1 MRALTPLVVLLAG
14 PALAGALSV
23 EDAVKRALDASP
35 QLRAARERREAVGDQ
50 ARSVRGQLLPSA
62 ALSEEL
68 QHYRGPFLV
77 NLTLPGVPVSPSL
90 AVRDQNTN
98 TFVAGVKQ
106 PLLGL
111 ARLSQ
116 EYVAALRG
124 ADAAAAQV
132 DGGERAVRE
141 AVESGYLRL
150 FEARAAIE
158 IAQASQQQLTEQLAV
173 AEARLK
179 AGALTDA
186 DVLRVKVAR
195 ANIRQQELQAKLQ
208 ASGARTALLTLLDLP
223 LDEAVEFA
231 EPASLL
237 ADAAKP
243 APGEA
248 EATAQALE
256 RRPELVQ
263 AARQQ
268 ESAEATSRARLLALL
283 PEIDGEAAYIRIDGQ
298 ALAQRDSAYLGVK
311 ATWPVWTWGS
321 QWYAHRAAAHQAE
334 AARLVRDDAQRQV
347 RAEVATRLD
356 QLEAASSAIEVART
370 ALESAEEA
378 FRVTAAVVQAGSGTT
393 TDLLDAQ
400 SALTQARLNLV
411 RARYQQALGWVQ
423 LRRALGS

>member
-1 MRALTPLVVLLAG
+1 MRALTTVVVLLAG
-14 PALAGALSV
+14 PALAAPLSV
-23 EDAVKRALDASP
+23 EDAVQRALDASP
-35 QLRAARERREAVGDQ
+35 QLRAARERRDGVADQ
-50 ARSVRGQLLPSA
+50 ARSVRGQLLPA
-62 ALSEEL
+62 GVLSEEL
-68 QHYRGPFLV
+68 QHYRGPFMV
-77 NLTLPGVPVSPSL
+77 GLTLPGLPASPSL
-90 AVRDQNTN
+90 SIRDQNTN
-98 TFVAGVKQ
+98 TFVAAVRQ

-124 ADAAAAQV
+124 ADAASAQV

-150 FEARAAIE
+150 FEARAAME
-158 IAQASQQQLTEQLAV
+158 IAQASQEQLTEQLAV

-208 ASGARTALLTLLDLP
+208 ASSARTALLTLLDLP
-223 LDEAVEFA
+223 LDEAVEFG
-231 EPASLL
+231 EPSTLL

-243 APGEA
+243 PPGAA
-248 EATAQALE
+248 EATAQALQ
-256 RRPELVQ
+256 RRPELAQ

-268 ESAEATSRARLLALL
+268 ESAEAASRARLLALL
-283 PEIDGEAAYIRIDGQ
+283 PEIDAEAAYIRIDGQ
-298 ALAQRDSAYLGVK
+298 ALAQKDSAYIGVK
-311 ATWPVWTWGS
+311 ASWPVWTWGT

-334 AARLVRDDAQRQV
+334 AARLLCDDAQRQV
-347 RAEVATRLD
+347 RAEISTRLE
-356 QLEAASSAIEVART
+356 QLEAASSAIEVARA

-423 LRRALGS
+423 LRRALGA

>member
-1 MRALTPLVVLLAG
+1 MRALTTLVVLVAG
-14 PALAGALSV
+14 SALAAPLTV
-23 EDAVKRALDASP
+23 EDAVKRALEASP
-35 QLRAARERREAVGDQ
+35 QLRAARERRDGVADQ
-50 ARSVRGQLLPSA
+50 ARAVRGQLLPSA
-62 ALSEEL
+62 AVSEEL
-68 QHYRGPFLV
+68 QHYRGPFTVGLS
-77 NLTLPGVPVSPSL
+77 LPGLPVSPSL
-90 AVRDQNTN
+90 SIRDQNTN
-98 TFVAGVKQ
+98 TFVAAVKQ

-116 EYVAALRG
+116 EYVSALRG
-124 ADAAAAQV
+124 ADAASAQV
-132 DGGERAVRE
+132 DGSERGVRE

-150 FEARAAIE
+150 FEARGAIE

-208 ASGARTALLTLLDLP
+208 ASSARTALLTLLDLP
-223 LDEAVEFA
+223 LDEAVEFG
-231 EPASLL
+231 EPATLL

-243 APGEA
+243 APSA
-248 EATAQALE
+248 EDATAQALE
-256 RRPELVQ
+256 KRPELAQ

-268 ESAEATSRARLLALL
+268 ESAEAASRARLLALL

-298 ALAQRDSAYLGVK
+298 ALAQKESAYIGVK
-311 ATWPVWTWGS
+311 ASWPVWTWGS

-334 AARLVRDDAQRQV
+334 AARLLRDDAQRQV
-347 RAEVATRLD
+347 RAEVANRLE
-356 QLEAASSAIEVART
+356 QLEAATSAIEVART

-378 FRVTAAVVQAGSGTT
+378 FRVTAEVVKAGAGTT

-411 RARYQQALGWVQ
+411 RARYQQALSWVQ
-423 LRRALGS
+423 LRRSLGA